1 MDDRLKITPEDL
13 EPQNNRPPI
22 VADALKITLDD
33 LTAVPPQEAT
43 SPNLDALETL
53 MFNLV
58 NAARREHV
66 PRWLPT
72 NQLKWHP
79 GLAAVARGHSA
90 DMLKRQYV
98 EHRSPDGL
106 DAGKRI
112 TRYGIQY
119 LACGENIG
127 IVYGAASHSETGIY
141 EIQNTFL
148 NQPRG
153 LSNHRGNLL
162 NPVWT
167 HVGIGVAYLP
177 SGALVATQNFISTI

>member
-1 MDDRLKITPEDL
+1 MP
-13 EPQNNRPPI
+13 
-22 VADALKITLDD
+22 
-33 LTAVPPQEAT
+33 
-43 SPNLDALETL
+43 LETL

-58 NAARREHV
+58 NAARREYGT
-66 PRWLPT
+66 RWLPT

-112 TRYGIQY
+112 SRYGIQY

-127 IVYGAASHSETGIY
+127 VVYGAASHSETGVY
-141 EIQNTFL
+141 EIHNTFL
-148 NQPRG
+148 SQPRG
-153 LSNHRGNLL
+153 RHQPSRQLAQSGMDPRRHRRGLCRQRGTHRHAKLHLNHLR
-162 NPVWT
+162 
-167 HVGIGVAYLP
+167 
-177 SGALVATQNFISTI
+177 

>member
-1 MDDRLKITPEDL
+1 MERLRLTEED
-13 EPQNNRPPI
+13 I
-22 VADALKITLDD
+22 AAALPTVSAGLVKVTLDD
-33 LTAVPPQEAT
+33 LTAVPPQPTA
-43 SPNLDALETL
+43 SPDLDVLESL

-58 NAARREHV
+58 NAARLENLL
-66 PRWLPT
+66 RWLPN

-98 EHRSPDGL
+98 DHTSPDGVTSAQRL
-106 DAGKRI
+106 

-127 IVYGAASHSETGIY
+127 IVYGAASHSDAGIY
-141 EIQNTFL
+141 EIQNKFM
-148 NQPRG
+148 NQPRKF
-153 LSNHRGNLL
+153 SNHRGNLL
-162 NPVWT
+162 NPLWT
-167 HVGIGVAYLP
+167 HVGIGLAYTA

>member
-1 MDDRLKITPEDL
+1 MTERLTITADDL
-13 EPQNNRPPI
+13 EPARHTPI
-22 VADALKITLDD
+22 VAAALQITIDD
-33 LTAVPPQEAT
+33 LTAVPPQLAT

-58 NAARREHV
+58 NAARRKHL

-72 NQLKWHP
+72 HQLKWHP
-79 GLAAVARGHSA
+79 GLTAVARGHSA

-112 TRYGIQY
+112 ARYGIQY

-127 IVYGAASHSETGIY
+127 VVYGAASHSETGIY
-141 EIQNTFL
+141 EIHNTFL

-153 LSNHRGNLL
+153 LSNHRRNLL

-167 HVGIGVAYLP
+167 HIGIGVMYAP
-177 SGALVATQNFISTI
+177 SGALIATQNFISTL

>member
-1 MDDRLKITPEDL
+1 MLKITADDL
-13 EPQNNRPPI
+13 EPTSQPP
-22 VADALKITLDD
+22 VVEALVTITLDD
-33 LTAVPPQEAT
+33 LTAVPPQSST
-43 SPNLDALETL
+43 SPDLDALETL

-58 NAARREHV
+58 NAARRKHV
-66 PRWLPT
+66 VSWLPT

-106 DAGKRI
+106 DVGKRLS
-112 TRYGIQY
+112 RYGIQY

-127 IVYGAASHSETGIY
+127 VVYGAASHSETGIY
-141 EIQNTFL
+141 EIHNTFL
-148 NQPRG
+148 DQPRG
-153 LSNHRGNLL
+153 LTNHRGNLL

-167 HVGIGVAYLP
+167 HVGVGVAYAP

>member
-1 MDDRLKITPEDL
+1 MENRLKITPEDL
-13 EPQNNRPPI
+13 EPQHNRPPI

-43 SPNLDALETL
+43 SPNLNALETL

-58 NAARREHV
+58 NAARQEHM

-98 EHRSPDGL
+98 EHLSPDGI

-141 EIQNTFL
+141 EIQSTFL
-148 NQPRG
+148 SQPPG
-153 LSNHRGNLL
+153 LTNHRGNLL

-167 HVGIGVAYLP
+167 HVGIGISYLS